1 MKNVVI
7 DFKKTHLGGNMKG
20 GDPGSW
26 CPSVWK
32 YIIEKYNIKT
42 AMDVGS
48 GLGYASK
55 FLNEQGVE
63 TTALDGLEYNITN
76 SVHPTTILFDLTEG
90 FVENKVDFVN
100 CIEVV
105 EHIKEK
111 YIHNLLDTLSQGN
124 YILITHAIPGQKGH
138 HHVNCQ
144 PSEYWIKHL
153 ESYGYI
159 FLENES
165 EYIRKLA
172 KEDGAVHVSR
182 NGLFFSKLN
191 LEN

>member
-1 MKNVVI
+1 M
-7 DFKKTHLGGNMKG
+7 
-20 GDPGSW
+20 
-26 CPSVWK
+26 
-32 YIIEKYNIKT
+32 
-42 AMDVGS
+42 
-48 GLGYASK
+48 
-55 FLNEQGVE
+55 
-63 TTALDGLEYNITN
+63 DGLEYNITN
-76 SVHPTTILFDLTEG
+76 SVHPNTILFDLTEG

-105 EHIKEK
+105 EHIDEK

-172 KEDGAVHVSR
+172 EEDGAVHVIR